1 MTTRKTV
8 SNCSCGGLLRR
19 TTQNSVIH
27 NQAESGILGGRG
39 TINAHTNQ
47 VYLHTRTMPRLD
59 AVTVI
64 INVTLQSV
72 TYDLWFCYFASRFW
86 IYTQLSVIINA
97 TTVHPAIRTWSKIA
111 SYQYQ
116 ITSNQKIGQIVF
128 KMISNQ
134 YHVNIISPQYN
145 TISML
150 YQYDIKSHRIVSWQ
164 YYIISY
170 QYLLPIISTIIQYHI
185 KSYIISFQII

>member
-1 MTTRKTV
+1 MGVTTRKTV
-8 SNCSCGGLLRR
+8 CNCSCGGLLRR

-47 VYLHTRTMPRLD
+47 AYLHTRTMPRLD

-72 TYDLWFCYFASRFW
+72 TYDLWFCYFSSRFW

-111 SYQYQ
+111 SYQ
-116 ITSNQKIGQIVF
+116 ITSNQKIGQTAF
-128 KMISNQ
+128 KIISN
-134 YHVNIISPQYN
+134 
-145 TISML
+145 
-150 YQYDIKSHRIVSWQ
+150 
-164 YYIISY
+164 
-170 QYLLPIISTIIQYHI
+170 
-185 KSYIISFQII
+185 